1 MIQTISH
8 HLPWVGLILGYGFLT
23 HGIVLLNDGLYW
35 DGWMVDLWQRSKDRK
50 SMRRFYWE
58 VGMPNLYF
66 EHQIVG
72 RLPRRQV
79 AYRVMSLASI
89 LITAIF
95 VFLTAVYTH
104 AFNPLQ
110 ATAIS
115 LLLLSYPA
123 YAVTFDGVVS
133 LQYTFKIAIFYA
145 GCFLA
150 TTTIGQATLAGNI
163 GFLVSLI
170 LFVVSFTA
178 NSTLV
183 FFWGFLL
190 LYAWLVHTRSPD
202 GFDTYECVK
211 VTLMAALPFAY
222 WVMKQTCFPRHGY
235 YENYNKIRLAPFS
248 ILQVGLRA
256 FRYGI
261 DVPMIKPLLELVG
274 SKNASLVFLSI
285 FLGVLAF
292 NFLKDLAA
300 MPALAALQVL
310 AIGYGLML
318 LGAAPFMLV
327 GQGSWE
333 GGWASKNFM
342 LLHLPYAL
350 IVFGWLQLFPNSFG
364 VVLVPIML
372 FANALYI
379 VKTHLLYIAASIK
392 DKALIRWLAANPQV
406 GSASVIK
413 IRDAHWIEY
422 PFERR
427 STMYWPAYLSCMIK
441 SVWPESRI
449 LAVLDSW
456 SASDGRSLTAGEIED
471 ALEKTTIR
479 YSFAPQ
485 VQPGPQYLVAIG
497 SPVDR
502 FDAPKFLRT
511 ADERGDVHPSKQP
524 AMVKMAL
531 EYLYLKW
538 FSSQRLNG
546 LFDCYFSI
554 SASRL

>member
-1 MIQTISH
+1 MIETVSNL
-8 HLPWVGLILGYGFLT
+8 LPWMGLILAYGFLA
-23 HGIVLLNDGLYW
+23 HGILLLNDGLYW
-35 DGWMVDLWQRSKDRK
+35 DGWMVDLWQQCNDRE

-58 VGMPNLYF
+58 VGMPNLYY
-66 EHQIVG
+66 EHRIMG
-72 RLPRRQV
+72 RLPRRHV
-79 AYRVMSLASI
+79 AYRVISLASI
-89 LITAIF
+89 LITGII
-95 VFLTAVYTH
+95 VFLTAVRCN

-145 GCFLA
+145 ACFLV
-150 TTTIGQATLAGNI
+150 TTTIGHPTLAGNI
-163 GFLVSLI
+163 AFLVSLM

-178 NSTLV
+178 NATLV
-183 FFWGFLL
+183 FFWGFLV
-190 LYAWLVHTRSPD
+190 LYAWLVHSRSSD
-202 GFDTYECVK
+202 GFGTYEYVK
-211 VTLMAALPFAY
+211 VTCMAVLPFTY
-222 WVMKQTCFPRHGY
+222 WVMKQTWFPRHGY
-235 YENYNKIRLAPFS
+235 YTNYNKIRLTPFS
-248 ILQVGLRA
+248 VLQVGLRA

-261 DVPMIKPLLELVG
+261 DVPMIKPVLELVG
-274 SKNASLVFLSI
+274 SKNASLVFSSI
-285 FLGVLAF
+285 FLGLLALR
-292 NFLKDLAA
+292 FLKDLSA
-300 MPALAALQVL
+300 MPALTAWQVL
-310 AIGYGLML
+310 ATGYGLAL

-333 GGWASKNFM
+333 GGWASKNYM

-364 VVLVPIML
+364 VVLVPIIL

-392 DKALIRWLAANPQV
+392 DKALIRWLAANPEV

-427 STMYWPAYLSCMIK
+427 STVYWPSYLSCMIK
-441 SVWPESRI
+441 SVWPDSRI
-449 LAVLDSW
+449 LAVLDNW
-456 SASDGRSLTAGEIED
+456 SASDGRSLTAGEIEE

-479 YSFAPQ
+479 YTFAPQ

-497 SPVDR
+497 SPLDR
-502 FDAPKFLRT
+502 FEAAKFLRT

-524 AMVKMAL
+524 AMVRMAL

-538 FSSQRLNG
+538 FSPHRLSK
-546 LFDCYFSI
+546 LFDDYFSI

>member
-1 MIQTISH
+1 MIETIIN
-8 HLPWVGLILGYGFLT
+8 HLPWMGLILAYGFLA
-23 HGIVLLNDGLYW
+23 HGILLLNDGLYW
-35 DGWMVDLWQRSKDRK
+35 DGWMVDLWQQCKDRK

-66 EHQIVG
+66 EHRTMG
-72 RLPRRQV
+72 RLPRRHV
-79 AYRVMSLASI
+79 AYRIISLASI
-89 LITAIF
+89 LIIGIF
-95 VFLTAVYTH
+95 VFLTAVHTN

-145 GCFLA
+145 ACFLV
-150 TTTIGQATLAGNI
+150 TTTVGQPTLAGNI
-163 GFLVSLI
+163 AFVVSLI

-178 NSTLV
+178 NCTLV
-183 FFWGFLL
+183 FFWGFLA
-190 LYAWLVHTRSPD
+190 LYAWLVHSRSSE
-202 GFDTYECVK
+202 GFGTYEYVK
-211 VTLMAALPFAY
+211 VTCMAVLPFAY
-222 WVMKQTCFPRHGY
+222 WVMKETWFPRHGY
-235 YENYNKIRLAPFS
+235 YKNYNKIRLAPFS

-261 DVPMIKPLLELVG
+261 DVPMIKPVLELVG
-274 SKNASLVFLSI
+274 SKNASLVFSTIL
-285 FLGVLAF
+285 LGLLAF
-292 NFLKDLAA
+292 NLLRDLSA
-300 MPALAALQVL
+300 MPALTALQVL
-310 AIGYGLML
+310 ATGYGLAL

-333 GGWASKNFM
+333 GGWASKNYM

-364 VVLVPIML
+364 VVLVPIIL

-392 DKALIRWLAANPQV
+392 DKALIRWLAANPEV

-427 STMYWPAYLSCMIK
+427 STVYWPSYLSCMIK
-441 SVWPESRI
+441 SVWPDSRI
-449 LAVLDSW
+449 LAVLDNW
-456 SASDGRSLTAGEIED
+456 SASDGRSLTAGEIEE

-479 YSFAPQ
+479 YTFAPQ
-485 VQPGPQYLVAIG
+485 VQPGPQYLVTI
-497 SPVDR
+497 
-502 FDAPKFLRT
+502 
-511 ADERGDVHPSKQP
+511 
-524 AMVKMAL
+524 
-531 EYLYLKW
+531 
-538 FSSQRLNG
+538 
-546 LFDCYFSI
+546 
-554 SASRL
+554 